1 MRLAA
6 QHKMACA
13 TKLLRGYF
21 GFDAL
26 TPVRHVGELA
36 LRFPLLLFV
45 PGNLG
50 FFFGIRI
57 IDQRQLR
64 FLRRAGGKGHA
75 TCQ

>member
-6 QHKMACA
+6 QHKMAV
-13 TKLLRGYF
+13 LQNYF
-21 GFDAL
+21 AAIRIRRL

-57 IDQRQLR
+57 IDQCRLR

>member
-1 MRLAA
+1 MPGGPTARMAVPQNYSAA
-6 QHKMACA
+6 SLIRPLSA
-13 TKLLRGYF
+13 
-21 GFDAL
+21 
-26 TPVRHVGELA
+26 VRHVGELA

-45 PGNLG
+45 PRNLG

-57 IDQRQLR
+57 IDQRRLR